1 MVRIGER
8 ALQHERCAVLGRG
21 VALERGDRAFLD
33 EGRRVEILG
42 HRGAPGLRRMNGRG
56 QRMRRTDQAVDVRTA
71 RSRPCAVVAAHLI
84 GVAAGELDLLEPVVR
99 QVDAARRI
107 GRPELF
113 SLGQIARV
121 VRVIGQCGRPSLEA
135 TLRSV
140 HRWPHRGEQ
149 QRIGHL
155 APRLRLQMRLADEC
169 GAITGAAQHLGEGQ
183 RPERQRHAVVP
194 DAVDRGHAAGEHRS
208 AVRHADGV
216 GDIAALEAPALRRQR
231 VDVRRAHHAVAVAAE
246 MIGAV
251 LVGDDEQEIRADH
264 PRNIA
269 HPADARRCGTRGVA
283 REDGSFRDRD
293 TAAGAGSAAMAGQA
307 TLRGHGPCGSDI
319 DDP

>member
-1 MVRIGER
+1 
-8 ALQHERCAVLGRG
+8 
-21 VALERGDRAFLD
+21 
-33 EGRRVEILG
+33 
-42 HRGAPGLRRMNGRG
+42 MNGRG

-71 RSRPCAVVAAHLI
+71 RSRPCAVMAAHLI
-84 GVAAGELDLLEPVVR
+84 GVAAGELDLLESVVR
-99 QVDAARRI
+99 QVDAARRV

-121 VRVIGQCGRPSLEA
+121 VRVIGQCGRPSLAA

-251 LVGDDEQEIRADH
+251 LVGDDEQEIGAGHGQTINHLVASLDH
-264 PRNIA
+264 PSRPRRSASCEEGPLFSELGCAARGCSRSPDRTGDTRRPGTCPPRI
-269 HPADARRCGTRGVA
+269 PAA
-283 REDGSFRDRD
+283 
-293 TAAGAGSAAMAGQA
+293 
-307 TLRGHGPCGSDI
+307 
-319 DDP
+319 